1 MIETP
6 TGLFELLP
14 NETILHLAG
23 LLPIADVVSLKRAT
37 HDLLP
42 VLAERIDPSRYLQ
55 STGPFADSP
64 ELLEVMA
71 RHGAVLSGSRALE
84 YFVPGSSTNDSDWDF
99 YVPPIL
105 PSIIAV
111 KKALEKSG
119 VTFES
124 SLESAARKLREK
136 SGVILSQNQI
146 VSIAYEAFFNKS
158 SWSMEQ
164 KIVINSVRYMYP
176 ALRDMT
182 MHVRE
187 NGSVGWM
194 GDLIPIFIREGGRV
208 TFLQPHEEIT
218 HGYPEN
224 VASKVLSGTAHRN
237 GSAVSVQ
244 LVVGTIDRRMTSIT
258 NGLSQTVFGSILSFY
273 GSHVQCMLSKHIA
286 LHLYYRLASGKS
298 AFRWQVPEAVHRRAE
313 DAVEKYVTRGF
324 RFITASDNGGEW
336 TFRSA
341 QDNDSYLIEFDTREH
356 YVPTLSQIKDLRWCH
371 MGEMIQMSSQPKTI
385 DSRHE
390 LLRFGIVSR

>member
-55 STGPFADSP
+55 STGPFADST

-111 KKALEKSG
+111 KNALEKSG

-124 SLESAARKLREK
+124 SLESAARKLRE
-136 SGVILSQNQI
+136 
-146 VSIAYEAFFNKS
+146 
-158 SWSMEQ
+158 
-164 KIVINSVRYMYP
+164 RT
-176 ALRDMT
+176 LRDMT
-182 MHVRE
+182 IHVRE

-194 GDLIPIFIREGGRV
+194 EDLIPIFIREGGRV
-208 TFLQPHEEIT
+208 TFLPPHEEIT
-218 HGYPEN
+218 HVYPEN

-244 LVVGTIDRRMTSIT
+244 LVVGTIDHRMTSIT
-258 NGLSQTVFGSILSFY
+258 DGLSQTVFGSILSFY

-286 LHLYYRLASGKS
+286 IHLYYRLASGKR
-298 AFRWQVPEAVHRRAE
+298 AFRWQVPEAVHRKAE

-324 RFITASDNGGEW
+324 WFITASDNGEEW

-341 QDNDSYLIEFDTREH
+341 QDSDSFLIEFDACEH

-371 MGEMIQMSSQPKTI
+371 MGEMIQMSPHPRMT

>member
-1 MIETP
+1 MIVTP

-14 NETILHLAG
+14 NEIILHLVG

-111 KKALEKSG
+111 KNALEKSG
-119 VTFES
+119 VRFES
-124 SLESAARKLREK
+124 SLESAARQLRQK
-136 SGVILSQNQI
+136 SEVILNQNQI

-158 SWSMEQ
+158 SWSVEQ
-164 KIVINSVRYMYP
+164 RIVINSIRYMYP

-194 GDLIPIFIREGGRV
+194 EDLVPIFIREGGRV
-208 TFLQPHEEIT
+208 TLLQPHEEIT

-237 GSAVSVQ
+237 GSPVSVQ
-244 LVVGTIDRRMTSIT
+244 LVIGTIDRRMISIT
-258 NGLSQTVFGSILSFY
+258 DGLSQTVFGSILSFY
-273 GSHVQCMLSKHIA
+273 GSHVQCMLSKHFA
-286 LHLYYRLASGKS
+286 LHLYYRLASGKR
-298 AFRWQVPEAVHRRAE
+298 AFRWHVPEAVHQRAE
-313 DAVEKYVTRGF
+313 NAVEKYVTRGF
-324 RFITASDNGGEW
+324 RFITASDNREEW

-341 QDNDSYLIEFDTREH
+341 QDNDSFLVEFDTREH
-356 YVPTLSQIKDLRWCH
+356 YVPTLSQILDLRWCH
-371 MGEMIQMSSQPKTI
+371 MGERIHMSSQPRTM